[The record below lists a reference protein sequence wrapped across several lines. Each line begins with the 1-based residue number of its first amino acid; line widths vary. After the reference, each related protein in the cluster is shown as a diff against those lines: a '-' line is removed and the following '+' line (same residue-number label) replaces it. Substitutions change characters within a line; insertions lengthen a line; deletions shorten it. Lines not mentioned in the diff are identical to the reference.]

1 MMKRFIRKEK
11 KINELKSRYTPINY
25 NWHFCVTHNELT
37 NIITTVIIILLKL
50 IFIKEQP
57 LFQIQICLI

>member
-1 MMKRFIRKEK
+1 MQTF
-11 KINELKSRYTPINY
+11 NAN
-25 NWHFCVTHNELT
+25 

>member
-1 MMKRFIRKEK
+1 M
-11 KINELKSRYTPINY
+11 PIQTFDAN
-25 NWHFCVTHNELT
+25 
-37 NIITTVIIILLKL
+37 NIITTIIIILLKL